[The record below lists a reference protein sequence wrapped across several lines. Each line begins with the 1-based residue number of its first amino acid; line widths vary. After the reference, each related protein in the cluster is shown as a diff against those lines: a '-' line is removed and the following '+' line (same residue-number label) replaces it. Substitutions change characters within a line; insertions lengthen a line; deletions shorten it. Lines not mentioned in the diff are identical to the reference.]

1 MTRRIWVADGLLLLT
16 TLIWGVAFAVVKD
29 TLQSVPPGLI
39 VCVRHFISA
48 CITAVLF
55 RRRLRGIRAAD
66 LRRGA
71 LVGFL
76 LAMAYL
82 VQTEGLALTT
92 AGKNAFLTTTY
103 VLFVPL
109 ALRLFFGRQLG
120 RRVLPAALLMLC
132 GIALLSLGG
141 ERDGLNRGDAL
152 TLLCG
157 VFFAAHIIAV
167 ERCQKETDVFAL
179 IVLQFAFCSLTALL
193 WTLAFERHLPVN
205 PDRSAV
211 LGIGYLAVFSTTV
224 GMSLQNLGQSMAPG
238 EHAALILSTESVF
251 GALAGVVFLGERVT
265 PVMCAG
271 FALIFLAL
279 VFCETET
286 ARPQSK
292 PVKEETL

>member
-141 ERDGLNRGDAL
+141 ENEFAKGWILGGDVQL
-152 TLLCG
+152 
-157 VFFAAHIIAV
+157 
-167 ERCQKETDVFAL
+167 QKGSHDKDV
-179 IVLQFAFCSLTALL
+179 
-193 WTLAFERHLPVN
+193 
-205 PDRSAV
+205 SA
-211 LGIGYLAVFSTTV
+211 
-224 GMSLQNLGQSMAPG
+224 
-238 EHAALILSTESVF
+238 SVM
-251 GALAGVVFLGERVT
+251 LRKVW
-265 PVMCAG
+265 
-271 FALIFLAL
+271 
-279 VFCETET
+279 
-286 ARPQSK
+286 
-292 PVKEETL
+292 